1 MGRRDVIKIAS
12 EDKVKADDQSR
23 EESFESHTSNPTPS
37 ELNPISEKRKTKL
50 IILTV
55 LVIRIYEIFYS
66 LNVI

>member
-37 ELNPISEKRKTKL
+37 ELNPISEKNKKNEAYHL
-50 IILTV
+50 DCIGHKNL
-55 LVIRIYEIFYS
+55 
-66 LNVI
+66 